1 MKNIYVTYDEYGA
14 ISNIKDENMT
24 FEQENNIII
33 NPTFPERFYTVTIT
47 AELTEGSKSIE
58 FSNPSSNKIDIGMKV
73 VGEGI
78 PEGTVID
85 DISILPPNEL
95 LLSEEATAT
104 GEFELKL
111 IDSKVLGDYEARVYL
126 RAQNGS
132 SGFYEMVEGS
142 LRIAKKSFTIPDEF
156 MAEGTLRVGFEIKDG
171 EKYIRFE
178 PFKIEIRDFVRLSG
192 DAGRFDYTVTVSVGE
207 VTTLE
212 AGESATVENV
222 GTNKDVVL
230 DIGIPRGWKGEK
242 PYFRF
247 SGGYLQYRTY
257 DFETG
262 TYSGWQDLIPM
273 GDLSGLL
280 TSDKTSFVGA
290 INEIESSKVDKIAGK
305 GLSTND
311 FTAAEKTKL
320 AGIEPQAN
328 NYTHPAAHPADII
341 TENANKRFVSDAEKE
356 AWNAKADPYAA
367 GENIT
372 IKDGVISAAGGGNI
386 PYLSIDGQI
395 LYGTVFA
402 DVAGD
407 EAILREDG
415 GGDCLLSVSLSGEP
429 FLKQA

>member
-33 NPTFPERFYTVTIT
+33 NPTFPERFYTITIT

-58 FSNPSSNKIDIGMKV
+58 FSNPSSNKIDFGMKV

-85 DISILPPNEL
+85 GISISPNEL

-132 SGFYEMVEGS
+132 SGFYEMVEGP

-230 DIGIPRGWKGEK
+230 DIGIPKAGRAKSRISDFREVICNIAHTTLKRG
-242 PYFRF
+242 
-247 SGGYLQYRTY
+247 
-257 DFETG
+257 
-262 TYSGWQDLIPM
+262 LIRVAGFNTN

-290 INEIESSKVDKIAGK
+290 INEIESSRW
-305 GLSTND
+305 
-311 FTAAEKTKL
+311 TKL
-320 AGIEPQAN
+320 QERACQQTTLPPRRKPSLRASSRR
-328 NYTHPAAHPADII
+328 TII
-341 TENANKRFVSDAEKE
+341 PILPLIR
-356 AWNAKADPYAA
+356 
-367 GENIT
+367 
-372 IKDGVISAAGGGNI
+372 
-386 PYLSIDGQI
+386 QI
-395 LYGTVFA
+395 
-402 DVAGD
+402 
-407 EAILREDG
+407 
-415 GGDCLLSVSLSGEP
+415 
-429 FLKQA
+429 